1 MKLMI
6 YFTNEQTEEKV
17 NYDLKMLVRK
27 AILGTLEF
35 EDFKRDCN
43 VSVTFTNG
51 EGIKTLNS
59 EFRNIDKETDV
70 LSFPMFDEND
80 PDVPGRPVELGD
92 IVLNLTR
99 ARSQGEEFGHG
110 FAREAAFLVIHFT
123 FSATITRRGKR
134 MRRICVRAKA
144 PLRKFAASDLR
155 TQRRLNNEGFIR
167 IYSRTSQ
174 RGKIHVAECSA
185 W

>member
-17 NYDLKMLVRK
+17 NYDLKMLVRR
-27 AILGTLEF
+27 AILATLEF

-43 VSVTFTNG
+43 VSVTFCDG
-51 EGIKTLNS
+51 EGIKALNS

-80 PDVPGRPVELGD
+80 PNVPGRPIELGD
-92 IVLNLTR
+92 IVLNLSR

-110 FAREAAFLVIHFT
+110 FEREAAFLVIHST
-123 FSATITRRGKR
+123 LHLLGYDHETGEEDEMD
-134 MRRICVRAKA
+134 MRARQSSIAEIC
-144 PLRKFAASDLR
+144 
-155 TQRRLNNEGFIR
+155 GFGLKN
-167 IYSRTSQ
+167 TTEV
-174 RGKIHVAECSA
+174 K
-185 W
+185 

>member
-51 EGIKTLNS
+51 EGIKALNS

-110 FAREAAFLVIHFT
+110 FAREAAFLVIHST
-123 FSATITRRGKR
+123 LHLLGYDHETGEEDEAD
-134 MRRICVRAKA
+134 MRARQSSIAEIC
-144 PLRKFAASDLR
+144 
-155 TQRRLNNEGFIR
+155 GFGLKN
-167 IYSRTSQ
+167 TTEV
-174 RGKIHVAECSA
+174 K
-185 W
+185 